1 MVYTI
6 CDFSGFFDFF
16 NFVFLVMCKA
26 KISQL
31 KNFFCLIKKFV
42 RRYFHRFIYPT
53 VKNWIFVIGIFFV
66 PGIKIQY
73 FTKIVN
79 FCLKVFW
86 NILSQ
91 GFLRR
96 CWWQKWFC
104 DNVILE
110 SVDMSKIGDY
120 RATSMLVTKSVGDNF
135 EMLVTDLAVF
145 IINIHLSPTSKQLSL
160 PSLSPT

>member
-1 MVYTI
+1 MRYPRNQLFWLFRNFCFIWWFFVVYTI

-66 PGIKIQY
+66 TGIKIQY
-73 FTKIVN
+73 LTKIVN
-79 FCLKVFW
+79 FCLKFFE
-86 NILSQ
+86 IYH
-91 GFLRR
+91 
-96 CWWQKWFC
+96 QKA
-104 DNVILE
+104 
-110 SVDMSKIGDY
+110 SSGD
-120 RATSMLVTKSVGDNF
+120 VGDKSGF
-135 EMLVTDLAVF
+135 VTT
-145 IINIHLSPTSKQLSL
+145 LS
-160 PSLSPT
+160 